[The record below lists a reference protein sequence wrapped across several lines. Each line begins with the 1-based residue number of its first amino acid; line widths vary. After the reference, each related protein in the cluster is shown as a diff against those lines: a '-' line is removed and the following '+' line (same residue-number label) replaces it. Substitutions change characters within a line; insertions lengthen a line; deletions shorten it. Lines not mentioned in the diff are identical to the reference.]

1 MAIDGRPCAPI
12 FQRAIMPPFRAGAM
26 PGPPEGEYLRSQHEG
41 RPASAAPRALALARL
56 VAAAFAALLFGGH
69 AQAADGARPAA
80 AQAFPA
86 AEWPAIKQVIDT
98 QLRALRAGDAAKAFS
113 FAAPAIRKQFGTA
126 DNFLRQ
132 VRLGYGALLAA
143 RRTEFLV
150 GAVIDGNVIQP
161 LRLVAADD
169 TVQVALYTLERQPDG
184 AWKITSCVLAPST
197 VQSA

>member
-1 MAIDGRPCAPI
+1 MSAPGRPK
-12 FQRAIMPPFRAGAM
+12 R
-26 PGPPEGEYLRSQHEG
+26 EYLRSQHEG
-41 RPASAAPRALALARL
+41 RPASAAPGRPKREYLRSQHEGSPASAAPRALARL